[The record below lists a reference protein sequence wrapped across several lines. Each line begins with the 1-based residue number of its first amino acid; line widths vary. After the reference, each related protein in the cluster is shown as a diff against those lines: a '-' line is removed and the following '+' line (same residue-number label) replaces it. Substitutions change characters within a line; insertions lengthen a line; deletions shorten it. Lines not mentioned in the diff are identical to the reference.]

1 MNLKNQPNCNL
12 ISPLLITKKYADDLN
27 LCTINLCHGSILL
40 DQKTR
45 QARLVES
52 LLVSPLAN
60 IDHRANCTIHL
71 ELKKPQFVKSQKN
84 ENFHNTE
91 NDTYA
96 QISKFMEAEVME
108 NVRTDQGYS
117 NITTTEKS
125 LRRKQKKSFWNEEAT
140 RLAGVNGLDNISKHF

>member
-1 MNLKNQPNCNL
+1 M
-12 ISPLLITKKYADDLN
+12 N
-27 LCTINLCHGSILL
+27 LCTINLCHGSMLL

-60 IDHRANCTIHL
+60 IDHRANCTVHL
-71 ELKKPQFVKSQKN
+71 ELEKPQFVKSQRS
-84 ENFHNTE
+84 ENFQNTK

-96 QISKFMEAEVME
+96 QISKFIEAEVVE
-108 NVRTDQGYS
+108 SVRTDQGYL

-140 RLAGVNGLDNISKHF
+140 RLAGLNKLDNISKHY